1 MFSNARDLVITG
13 GSFSTGLVRRF
24 GFEDLHRHI
33 SPGALHNSGEFLD
46 QPRCHP
52 DTRVAVLEAIMAWV
66 ENFERESSTM
76 WLHGPA
82 GAGKSAIARSI
93 AELCAAL
100 NLLIASFFFSRHAD
114 GRKNTERLIS
124 TIAYQLAQN
133 IPDTRP
139 HIESVVENDPAI
151 FSKSLADQI
160 QALIVRPLQSASGD
174 SLSRNPP
181 LPCLIII
188 DGLDECHDAEVQ
200 IHVLHLFANL
210 VQRQCGNIRLAFLV
224 VSRPEKHL
232 RASFSHVDLAACSTM
247 LLLDDTFKP
256 DDDIRL
262 FLISKCN
269 EIKNRHTFKGE
280 IPDVWPSPGDI
291 ETLVK
296 KSSGQF
302 IFASVVVKYVG
313 AINQR
318 PVKRLQVVL
327 GLSPTNNANPFM
339 ELDALYHHILA
350 SVEDISIV
358 LCILGIRLVENFI
371 CPRHDSLYAR
381 SKSLI
386 HELGPFDESAKNS
399 ICLAR
404 GCNIGQFLSL
414 EPGDLRY
421 NLADLQSVLLEISDD
436 ECDITFFHA
445 SLLDYLK
452 DSSRSKEFHI
462 DKEVAHADSAM
473 CYIKLLKV
481 DGSPKPLYDLFN
493 ALGIHLRDAL
503 LTNTLQNAL
512 QELDLLSFMYM
523 EDIDGTQLG
532 LPYLEDIIACLQE
545 SQFPDAKKLLKQI
558 TSKIDQHLRIHL
570 PKYQVDQSLQD
581 LVVLAAIG
589 ATSFEDNVTID
600 FWKDLKVALANKN
613 LIQVDRQGLSLL
625 TYLCNRSRRS
635 LATAFRDPQR
645 SGKLFVTGGQIAA
658 LALRSMKSAYHQKL
672 KMLQDPS
679 YIMEANYAQ
688 FISWTVV
695 NLLDSASP
703 SKHLALYMEQPDIK
717 KLIEPQCDMGIWG
730 NAYTKYLDSF
740 QDKSFHKPYLHM
752 APVEPGLPRAEI
764 EQLLESITSLKRGHE
779 SDAEVSEGE
788 DGIPPKELS
797 NKKQRLYESDLP

>member
-1 MFSNARDLVITG
+1 
-13 GSFSTGLVRRF
+13 
-24 GFEDLHRHI
+24 
-33 SPGALHNSGEFLD
+33 
-46 QPRCHP
+46 
-52 DTRVAVLEAIMAWV
+52 
-66 ENFERESSTM
+66 M

-100 NLLIASFFFSRHAD
+100 NLLIASFFFSRLAD
-114 GRKNTERLIS
+114 GRNNTERLIS

-133 IPDTRP
+133 IPETRP
-139 HIESVVENDPAI
+139 HIERVVEDDPAI
-151 FSKSLADQI
+151 FSKSLVDQI
-160 QALIVRPLQSASGD
+160 QALIVRPLQSASVD

-188 DGLDECHDAEVQ
+188 DGLDECHDAEAQ
-200 IHVLHLFANL
+200 IHVLRLLANL
-210 VQRQCGNIRLAFLV
+210 VQQRQCGIRLAVLV

-232 RASFSHVDLAACSTM
+232 RASFSNGDLAARSTL
-247 LLLDDTFKP
+247 LLLDNTFRP

-262 FLISKCN
+262 YLTSKCN
-269 EIKNRHTFKGE
+269 EIKDCHPFKHE
-280 IPDVWPSPGDI
+280 IPDIWPSPGDI

-327 GLSPTNNANPFM
+327 GISPTNNANPFM

-350 SVEDISIV
+350 SVDDISIV
-358 LCILGIRLVENFI
+358 LRILGVKLVEDVHRLDAFR
-371 CPRHDSLYAR
+371 PRRHRLYAR

-386 HELGPFDESAKNS
+386 QELGPFDGSAQDY
-399 ICLAR
+399 IRLAR
-404 GCNIGQFLSL
+404 RCDIGQFLSL
-414 EPGDLRY
+414 EPGDLHY

-445 SLLDYLK
+445 SLPDYLK

-481 DGSPKPLYDLFN
+481 DAGSPKTLYDLFHG
-493 ALGIHLRDAL
+493 LGNHLEDAL

-523 EDIDGTQLG
+523 ESLDDSQLG
-532 LPYLEDIIACLQE
+532 LPYLEDIIAGLQH
-545 SQFPDAKKLLKQI
+545 SQSPVARKLLKQT

-581 LVVLAAIG
+581 LVVLAAAG
-589 ATSFEDNVTID
+589 ASSQFGYWN
-600 FWKDLKVALANKN
+600 DLKVALADND
-613 LIQVDRQGLSLL
+613 LIQVDQQGLSLL
-625 TYLCNRSRRS
+625 TYLCNRSRRT
-635 LATAFRDPQR
+635 LATFFRDPHR
-645 SGKLFVTGGQIAA
+645 CGKLFVTGGQIAA
-658 LALRSMKSAYHQKL
+658 LALRSMRWAVSIEQKL
-672 KMLQDPS
+672 QKMVEDQRNCLEPHQSNDTHA
-679 YIMEANYAQ
+679 IMRKHERAGNY
-688 FISWTVV
+688 FIEGILV
-695 NLLDSASP
+695 NLLEKAGP
-703 SKHLALYMEQPDIK
+703 SKDLAFYMEQSDIK
-717 KLIEPQCDMGIWG
+717 KLMEPKCNDGVLG
-730 NAYTKYLDSF
+730 NVYTKYLESF
-740 QDKSFHKPYLHM
+740 QDQSLHKPYLHTNID
-752 APVEPGLPRAEI
+752 PTFGRTPHSPTLNI
-764 EQLLESITSLKRGHE
+764 LLKFDPISP
-779 SDAEVSEGE
+779 
-788 DGIPPKELS
+788 IPFTLCSVACTEHIP
-797 NKKQRLYESDLP
+797 